1 MESNRRITKED
12 LLVTESLIAQS
23 YSELKQS
30 VIQNPFSV
38 CKTVGKTVHDHPIA
52 TAATAVVAGI
62 AVYGIFQLMTSRA
75 PTKEAQQR
83 SRVTRQKDTNNT
95 DLIREMIPVIIP
107 IVTPYITTY
116 LQKYA
121 EKHLSD

>member
-38 CKTVGKTVHDHPIA
+38 CKTVGKTVRDHPIA